1 MFCDNLAINE
11 MNPGMAGFLVAKKRM
26 VELNG
31 GMQQGIVYLLGA
43 GPGDPGLITVRG
55 RELVGMAEV
64 LVYDALSSA
73 EMLNWAPTSSGA
85 GGRRRTPCMK
95 RASLLKLFR
104 ALLPPLRG
112 LPTQAFR

>member
-1 MFCDNLAINE
+1 
-11 MNPGMAGFLVAKKRM
+11 M

-64 LVYDALSSA
+64 LVYDCLLYTSFINTHNADLSHGFTFDMRHQLQAGPVFGPGLMKVTAYSISKSIFSLRAA
-73 EMLNWAPTSSGA
+73 ETKQFCLIIHKTLSG
-85 GGRRRTPCMK
+85 
-95 RASLLKLFR
+95 
-104 ALLPPLRG
+104 
-112 LPTQAFR
+112 